1 MAPAL
6 PPWTIVETLAH
17 ALHARFEEVSRAE
30 LQRLRKKTASLS
42 AVQREQVDAIAVQVV
57 LAIAAR
63 ASEALRADGGR
74 RLAPVLARLFR
85 I

>member
-1 MAPAL
+1 MEPLAL
-6 PPWTIVETLAH
+6 

-30 LQRLRKKTASLS
+30 LRRLRKKTASLS
-42 AVQREQVDAIAVQVV
+42 ASQREQVDAVTVQVV
-57 LAIAAR
+57 QAIAAR
-63 ASEALRADGGR
+63 ASEALRADEGQ